1 MFSFV
6 SIMIHGGKIDMCI
19 SKHCVIGD
27 GFEFE
32 SLLDSQNG
40 TNVNCSLWDLNSI
53 DFNLGASVNLP
64 ESISMPSLLQTLFVT
79 CLMTPF
85 HI

>member
-1 MFSFV
+1 
-6 SIMIHGGKIDMCI
+6 
-19 SKHCVIGD
+19 
-27 GFEFE
+27 
-32 SLLDSQNG
+32 LDSQNG

-64 ESISMPSLLQTLFVT
+64 KSISMPSLLQTLFVT